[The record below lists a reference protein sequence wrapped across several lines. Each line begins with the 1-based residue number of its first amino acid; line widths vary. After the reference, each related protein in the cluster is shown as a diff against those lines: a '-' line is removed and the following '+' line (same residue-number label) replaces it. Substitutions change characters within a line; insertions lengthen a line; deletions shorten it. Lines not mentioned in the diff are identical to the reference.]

1 MAGVSS
7 ESLAAALAALEA
19 KLPTASLQLAKE
31 LFGILGTVDSSAGLR
46 RALTDPSRSGD
57 EKSALVKQL
66 FGGKVSADAVEIA
79 SRTGQLPLGIGTGY
93 RRCTRDSC
101 RFGGHRCCREQVGRL
116 CLRAQRTGIAG
127 ERSVLLQ
134 PGRRVQPR
142 GTACSVRAAG
152 QPGRQGVPRR
162 QARTRC
168 ERGSESPD
176 RAGRHGPRGLKV
188 TKLVRRFAELAA
200 KRQQRWIATV
210 DVTRPLTETQIS
222 RLQAGLNALY
232 GRELKINMN
241 VDPAL
246 IGGIRIQVGDE
257 VVDASVARPPGPAP
271 ASACRLA
278 GQAQPNDKKPRSS

>member
-79 SRTGQLPLGIGTGY
+79 AGLASSRWASARDIGDALETLAASVVIAVAENKSAVSASGLNGLEALEN
-93 RRCTRDSC
+93 DLFS
-101 RFGGHRCCREQVGRL
+101 FNHAVESSHEVQ
-116 CLRAQRTGIAG
+116 RALSEPQASPAAKVSLAYKLVPGASEEAKVLIAQA
-127 ERSVLLQ
+127 V
-134 PGRRVQPR
+134 
-142 GTACSVRAAG
+142 TA
-152 QPGRQGVPRR
+152 
-162 QARTRC
+162 
-168 ERGSESPD
+168 
-176 RAGRHGPRGLKV
+176 PRGLKV
-188 TKLVRRFAELAA
+188 TRLVRRFAELAA

-241 VDPAL
+241 VDPEL

-257 VVDASVARPPGPAP
+257 VVDASVAGRLGQLQ
-271 ASACRLA
+271 RQLA
-278 GQAQPNDKKPRSS
+278 G

>member
-7 ESLAAALAALEA
+7 ESLTAALVALEA
-19 KLPTASLQLAKE
+19 KLPFASLQLAKE

-57 EKSALVKQL
+57 EKSALIKQL
-66 FGGKVSADAVEIA
+66 FGGKVSADAV
-79 SRTGQLPLGIGTGY
+79 
-93 RRCTRDSC
+93 D
-101 RFGGHRCCREQVGRL
+101 
-116 CLRAQRTGIAG
+116 IAG
-127 ERSVLLQ
+127 GLASSRWASARDIGDALETLAASVVIAVAENKSAVSASGITGLETLENDLFSFNQ
-134 PGRRVQPR
+134 AVESNHEVQ
-142 GTACSVRAAG
+142 RAVSEPQAG
-152 QPGRQGVPRR
+152 SAAKIALAEKLVPSASEEAKVLIG
-162 QARTRC
+162 QAV
-168 ERGSESPD
+168 SQ
-176 RAGRHGPRGLKV
+176 PRGLKA

-210 DVTRPLTETQIS
+210 SVTRPLTETQTS

-257 VVDASVARPPGPAP
+257 VVDASVLARLGQLH
-271 ASACRLA
+271 RQLA
-278 GQAQPNDKKPRSS
+278 